1 MAKVENWEVVMLRA
15 GDWVEVRGK
24 DEILKSL
31 DKQGRLEG
39 LPFMPQM
46 FKFCGQRFK
55 VFKRAHKTCDTV
67 DRTGGRSL
75 PATVHLEMRCD
86 GAAYGGCQAACL
98 IFWKE
103 AWLKPV
109 DAEVTAI
116 ATPSSDRVLAGPAVC
131 TEADVWKAV
140 RREDSA
146 DPLEIRYACQATELP
161 RFTTPLPW
169 WDVRQYVEDYT
180 SGNTSLGQIVRGAIY
195 AAYYNGTM
203 AYRDKIGRPFR
214 WLYDVAQSLWHGIPF
229 PRKKG
234 SLADGMTAAI
244 TDLEIEPGDVVRV
257 KSYDEILAT
266 LDRGNKNR
274 GLFFDAEMVPFCG
287 GTYRVK
293 ARVHN
298 FLSEK
303 TGKMVALKTS
313 AVMLE
318 NVWCQSRYSDC
329 RMFCPRAIY
338 PWWRE
343 AWLEKVSEG
352 PAREAVA
359 DGCGGARRLSNAA

>member
-1 MAKVENWEVVMLRA
+1 MKA
-15 GDWVEVRGK
+15 GDWVEVLSK
-24 DEILKSL
+24 DEILATL
-31 DKQGRLEG
+31 DKQGRLDG

-46 FKFCGQRFK
+46 FKFCGRRFK

-75 PATVHLEMRCD
+75 PNAVHLDLRCD

-103 AWLKPV
+103 AWLRPV
-109 DAEVTAI
+109 AETEGSGTLSLSHRPVAK
-116 ATPSSDRVLAGPAVC
+116 SDRPASAVC
-131 TEADVWKAV
+131 SEEDVWNAV
-140 RREDSA
+140 RRAEGSN
-146 DPLEIRYACQATELP
+146 PEEFRYACQATELP
-161 RFTTPLPW
+161 RYTAPLPW
-169 WDVRQYVEDYT
+169 WDFRQYLEDYR
-180 SGNTSLGQIVRGAIY
+180 SGNASLGQIVRGGIY
-195 AAYYNGTM
+195 VTYYYGTQ
-203 AYRDKIGRPFR
+203 AYRDKVGRPFR
-214 WLYDVAQSLWHGIPF
+214 WLYDAAQALWNGVPF

-234 SLADGMTAAI
+234 KLPDGAAGAV
-244 TDLEIEPGDVVRV
+244 TNLMLQPGELVRV

-287 GTYRVK
+287 RTYRVK
-293 ARVHN
+293 ARIHK
-298 FLSEK
+298 FLDEK
-303 TGKMVALKTS
+303 TGKMTMLKTP

-338 PWWRE
+338 SWWRE
-343 AWLEKVSEG
+343 AWLERLPVEPIRSD
-352 PAREAVA
+352 A
-359 DGCGGARRLSNAA
+359 GGSGSNDDTPRVPRAA

>member
-1 MAKVENWEVVMLRA
+1 MLRA
-15 GDWVEVRGK
+15 GDWIEVRGK
-24 DEILKSL
+24 DEILKTL

-46 FKFCGQRFK
+46 FSFCGRRFQ

-75 PATVHLEMRCD
+75 PDTVHLDLRCD
-86 GAAYGGCQAACL
+86 GKAYGGCQAACL

-103 AWLKPV
+103 AWLKAV
-109 DAEVTAI
+109 DAADVSLAV
-116 ATPSSDRVLAGPAVC
+116 SSDRALNAGKGAVC
-131 TEADVWKAV
+131 TEDDVWKAV
-140 RREDSA
+140 RRVDSA
-146 DPLEIRYACQATELP
+146 NPKEIRYACQATELP

-169 WDVRQYVEDYT
+169 WDLRQYVEDYT
-180 SGNTSLGQIVRGAIY
+180 SGNTSLGRIVRGALY
-195 AAYYNGTM
+195 AAYYNGTL
-203 AYRDKIGRPFR
+203 AYRDKIGRPAR
-214 WLYDVAQSLWHGIPF
+214 WLYDVTQSLWQGVPF

-234 SLADGMTAAI
+234 RLPDGRPA
-244 TDLEIEPGDVVRV
+244 TDEQQFEPGDVVRI
-257 KSYDEILAT
+257 KSYDEILST
-266 LDRGNKNR
+266 LDRVNKLG

-287 GTYRVK
+287 GTYRVRS
-293 ARVHN
+293 RVKN
-298 FLSEK
+298 FLNEK
-303 TGKMVALKTS
+303 TGKLVALKAG

-343 AWLEKVSEG
+343 EWLEKVSDN
-352 PAREAVA
+352 PARAV
-359 DGCGGARRLSNAA
+359 DGRRQMPDAA